1 MNPEFA
7 AGIAF
12 CDATVHLDGGV
23 EGVRQQLKVP
33 AAEGRFLNGHVPKGT
48 VAVLDL
54 VAGIGLAPLGHHAF
68 SLPEQLADAGHPP
81 AQVGPVQFGLHLSRL
96 AFGDALEDQGYTL
109 LGRETGIFGAVQMGE
124 LLQDP
129 SGQTVVPFWEK
140 VFGGGGEG
148 EHVGGPARAPPA
160 VGGGHQAIPLKYRE
174 VLPDRHGRQAQPL
187 AQRFHG
193 TPSTAL

>member
-12 CDATVHLDGGV
+12 CDATVHLDRGV
-23 EGVRQQLKVP
+23 EGVGQQLKVP
-33 AAEGRFLNGHVPKGT
+33 AAEGRFFDRHVPEGT
-48 VAVLDL
+48 VGVLYL
-54 VAGIGLAPLGHHAF
+54 VAGVGLAPLGHRAF

-81 AQVGPVQFGLHLSRL
+81 AKVGSVQFGLHLSRL
-96 AFGDALEDQGYTL
+96 AFGDALEDQGYAL

-124 LLQDP
+124 LFQYP
-129 SGQTVVPFWEK
+129 PGQTVVSLWEE
-140 VFGGGGEG
+140 VLGGWGEG
-148 EHVGGPARAPPA
+148 EDVGGPAGASAAFRRA
-160 VGGGHQAIPLKYRE
+160 HQAVPFKDCE